1 MRFESWDEAGEA
13 LLENVP
19 GVGKASVESL
29 EKKWRYR
36 QYNVVFSVRIDDSDA
51 EKIKES
57 ETITYLEESMSQ
69 LSNRH
74 LVGGGIILLHL
85 YGVIFGSVGLW
96 FALQGSKTGVLTLFT
111 GIAAL
116 WTGVFAEGMVEAHYG
131 N

>member
-1 MRFESWDEAGEA
+1 
-13 LLENVP
+13 
-19 GVGKASVESL
+19 
-29 EKKWRYR
+29 
-36 QYNVVFSVRIDDSDA
+36 VFSVRIDDADA

-96 FALQGSKTGVLTLFT
+96 FALQRSKTGVLTLFT